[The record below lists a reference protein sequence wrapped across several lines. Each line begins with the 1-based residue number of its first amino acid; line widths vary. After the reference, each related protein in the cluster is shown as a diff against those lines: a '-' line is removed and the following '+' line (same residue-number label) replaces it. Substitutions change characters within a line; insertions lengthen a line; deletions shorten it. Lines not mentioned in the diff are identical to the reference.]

1 MSFVPPSIFCSACFS
16 ISRSKTSSEAIQACN
31 RLQITA
37 LGSLPWVLR
46 VVCLQS
52 VISGI
57 EVATIPLI
65 GDKGRWLYV
74 PSSASGPLA
83 HAQWFIS
90 YPWIVNCNLALS
102 LLFSVQCYCLSS
114 SNGNVKGNS
123 CIISWTF
130 STASL
135 FFLFQCWIFTRK
147 KVTVWLKTH

>member
-1 MSFVPPSIFCSACFS
+1 MSFVPLLPYFVPHVSPFLDRRHRPKLFRLVIGYK
-16 ISRSKTSSEAIQACN
+16 SR
-31 RLQITA
+31 
-37 LGSLPWVLR
+37 GSLPWVLR

-147 KVTVWLKTH
+147 KVTVLLKTH